1 MSAGMA
7 PARDTSLQGVPGRG
21 SVLAVLRHL
30 DYVLAGTVVAI
41 TLVGLWSL
49 RGITLGLSGDL
60 ATVADKQTV
69 FFAVALAAMGFI
81 CLLDYRW
88 INRAGMAL
96 YLLNLGALVLVL
108 VKGKRINGA
117 RSWIDL
123 GPMNWQPAET
133 MKIATVIVLAQWL
146 ALHTEKLEGWSSI
159 IVPGAICGIPALL
172 ILMQPDLG
180 SASLFFLFFLTM
192 MLMAGVDRRRLALIV
207 GAALLGMISLYP
219 FLKPYQKN
227 RIIVFVNP
235 EADAKGAGYNVIQSK
250 IAVGNGGLFGQ
261 GWGEGTQSLH
271 RFLPEH
277 HTDFIFAATIE
288 QIGFVGGVLLLG
300 GYLLIF
306 WRLTCAMDG
315 ARDRF
320 GGLLVAGLT
329 AILAGHLVENVG
341 MTMGL
346 LPVTG
351 IPLPLFSYG
360 GSFLVSTYAIFGLV
374 LNVASRRYTFV
385 GL

>member
-1 MSAGMA
+1 MSYISRDSALA
-7 PARDTSLQGVPGRG
+7 PPGRT

-30 DYVLAGTVVAI
+30 DYVLAGMVVLI
-41 TLVGLWSL
+41 TLVGLWLL
-49 RGITLGLSGDL
+49 RGATVDLTGAL
-60 ATVADKQTV
+60 ATVADKQTF
-69 FFAVALAAMGFI
+69 FFAIALGMMALL
-81 CLLDYRW
+81 CLVDYRW
-88 INRAGMAL
+88 INRAGAAL
-96 YLLNLGALVLVL
+96 YVLNLGALVAVL
-108 VKGKRINGA
+108 VAGQRVNGA

-123 GPMNWQPAET
+123 GPFNWQPAET

-146 ALHTEKLEGWSSI
+146 ALNTEKLQGWTSI
-159 IVPGAICGIPALL
+159 IVPGVICGVPALL

-192 MLMAGVDRRRLALIV
+192 MLMAGVDRRHLALIV
-207 GAALLGMISLYP
+207 GAALLGMVSLYP
-219 FLKPYQKN
+219 FLKPYQKA
-227 RIIVFVNP
+227 RLIVFVNP
-235 EADAKGAGYNVIQSK
+235 EADAKGSGYNVIQSK
-250 IAVGNGGLFGQ
+250 IAVGNGGFAGQ
-261 GWGEGTQSLH
+261 GWGEGTQALH

-277 HTDFIFAATIE
+277 HTDFIFAASIE
-288 QIGFVGGVLLLG
+288 QIGFLGGMLLLG
-300 GYLLIF
+300 GYLIVF
-306 WRLTCAMDG
+306 WRLIRAMDE

-320 GGLLVAGLT
+320 GGLLVAGMT

-341 MTMGL
+341 MTMGV